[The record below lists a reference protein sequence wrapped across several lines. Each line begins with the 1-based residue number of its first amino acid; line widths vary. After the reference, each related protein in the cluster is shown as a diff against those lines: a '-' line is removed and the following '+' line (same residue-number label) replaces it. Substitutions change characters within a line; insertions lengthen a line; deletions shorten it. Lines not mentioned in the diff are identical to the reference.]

1 MILRSECL
9 PLVLRENEHSYFAS
23 LKNKEKKIKFW
34 IGKLCYTE
42 CSTCPSWELLYLS
55 LPFLMSQ
62 FQEQRRQMLH
72 HYGRREAVWRQN
84 CIWTSA
90 VSKVTCIPEASWVLF
105 LTANNVKNLKEDVEK
120 EGKGGRTKKMLVS
133 VWVLFSMLNS
143 CFQGLEWIG
152 LVSLPFAS
160 HELPPAS
167 VKYGYGCSY
176 SGGLN
181 AVWLLLMI
189 IFLGHLFHFSV
200 ET

>member
-9 PLVLRENEHSYFAS
+9 PLVLCENEHSYFAS

-42 CSTCPSWELLYLS
+42 CSTCPSWELLYQS

-72 HYGRREAVWRQN
+72 HYGRREAVWRQS

-120 EGKGGRTKKMLVS
+120 GGGGTRKMLVS

>member
-1 MILRSECL
+1 M
-9 PLVLRENEHSYFAS
+9 
-23 LKNKEKKIKFW
+23 
-34 IGKLCYTE
+34 
-42 CSTCPSWELLYLS
+42 
-55 LPFLMSQ
+55 
-62 FQEQRRQMLH
+62 
-72 HYGRREAVWRQN
+72 
-84 CIWTSA
+84 
-90 VSKVTCIPEASWVLF
+90 SKVTCIPEASWVLF

-181 AVWLLLMI
+181 AV
-189 IFLGHLFHFSV
+189 
-200 ET
+200 